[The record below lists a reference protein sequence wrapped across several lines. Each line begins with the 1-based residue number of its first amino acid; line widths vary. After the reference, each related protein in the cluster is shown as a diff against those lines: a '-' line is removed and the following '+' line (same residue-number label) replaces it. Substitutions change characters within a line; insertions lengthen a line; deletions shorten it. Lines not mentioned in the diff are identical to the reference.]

1 MQVARLKREAQA
13 RWLRA
18 QLRAAADSDAP
29 VPPTEPNLSRTWAE
43 PELQLSSGAAATLGA
58 GAAATLGSGA
68 APTWAIRGGRQVN
81 TRIQSRIQG

>member
-29 VPPTEPNLSRTWAE
+29 VRSVAVAHLSWPNL
-43 PELQLSSGAAATLGA
+43 
-58 GAAATLGSGA
+58 
-68 APTWAIRGGRQVN
+68 RQ
-81 TRIQSRIQG
+81 T